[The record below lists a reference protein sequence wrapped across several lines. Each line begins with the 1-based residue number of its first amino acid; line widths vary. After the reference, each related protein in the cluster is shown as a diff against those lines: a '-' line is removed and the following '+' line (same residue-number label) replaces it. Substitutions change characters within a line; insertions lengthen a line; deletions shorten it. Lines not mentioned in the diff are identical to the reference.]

1 MRSGWVGG
9 GGSQMKRGGSMK
21 RGGQDLLLWHF
32 CSKKNTRKLEMILKR
47 ALRSTFDDTAS
58 DYCVLLEKANSM
70 CSLELGRLR
79 RVAIETSK

>member
-1 MRSGWVGG
+1 
-9 GGSQMKRGGSMK
+9 
-21 RGGQDLLLWHF
+21 
-32 CSKKNTRKLEMILKR
+32 MILKR

-58 DYCVLLEKANSM
+58 DYWVLLEKANSM